1 MWTLSDLISGVAK
14 IENVD
19 GFPLES
25 LPAQGEVIV
34 TFRSGATVTV
44 LSDEQEF
51 REAIEILAERA

>member
-34 TFRSGATVTV
+34 TFRNGKVATID
-44 LSDEQEF
+44 SDEDEYK
-51 REAIEILAERA
+51 AALEILSRGQ